1 MSCWRCI
8 AGSDLAPIAPAWE
21 DAARRAPGSVFQ
33 TFPFAR
39 CWAEVFGQDVD
50 VQVWSDGQLILPVA
64 FRGSTLMPLGEGLF
78 DYIDVIGAAGCPAAE
93 QSRAAAWIA
102 RRSWSSLQITGVR
115 TGSPFTAFWHR
126 LGGGG
131 EAFTA
136 APRRH
141 PSDPEVETE
150 HRHAAARWRRAQ
162 RLGAH
167 LDHPTQPAEQQRLLH
182 WMLERKA
189 QLLTTHG
196 QTNVLG
202 ALEQRW
208 LERMLESAP
217 TLVELWSLRL
227 RDRLMSGL
235 LCWRFNSTRYAY
247 MISYDPELAQLSP
260 GILLLFAVVR
270 LTMSAGLY
278 FDFLT
283 GEQAFK
289 QRFATH
295 RETLWRFRR
304 QRDQF
309 RY

>member
-8 AGSDLAPIAPAWE
+8 AGPDVTPIAGAWE
-21 DAARRAPGSVFQ
+21 AAAGRAPGSVFQ
-33 TFPFAR
+33 TLIFAR
-39 CWAEVFGQDVD
+39 CWAEVFAQNVD
-50 VQVWSDGQLILPVA
+50 VQVWTDGQLIIPLA
-64 FRGSTLMPLGEGLF
+64 FRGGTLIPLGEGLF
-78 DYIDVIGAAGCPAAE
+78 DYVDLIGDAGCPEAA
-93 QSRAAAWIA
+93 QRRAADWIA
-102 RRSWSSLQITGVR
+102 GRAWSSLQITGVR
-115 TGSPFTAFWHR
+115 SGSPFAPFWRH

-136 APRRH
+136 APRRR
-141 PSDPEVETE
+141 PTDPDVEAE

-162 RLGAH
+162 RLGVR
-167 LDHPTQPAEQQRLLH
+167 LERLTQPAEKQLLLH
-182 WMLERKA
+182 WMLEHKA
-189 QLLTTHG
+189 RRLAAAC

-202 ALEQRW
+202 EPEQRW
-208 LERMLESAP
+208 LERMLDSAP
-217 TLVELWSLRL
+217 ALAELWCLRL

-235 LCWRFNSTRYAY
+235 LCWRFNATRYAY
-247 MISYDPELAQLSP
+247 MISYDPELAPLSP

-270 LTMSAGLY
+270 LTMRAGLN

-304 QRDQF
+304 QRD
-309 RY
+309 